1 MSEMEM
7 PAITCRNLSRRYGE
21 IEALKPLDLEVAAG
35 SIFGFLGRNGAGKT
49 TTIRLL
55 TGLAHPTTG
64 SAWINGV
71 ETTGDGSL
79 ARTQFGYLPQA
90 PAFYKWMT
98 AREYLDYV
106 GRLFLMDAAA
116 RRRRVAEMLE
126 RVGLTSAARRKIG
139 GFSGGMVQRLGIAQA
154 LLHNPPVLLLDEPTS
169 ALDPAGRHELLT
181 LLADLRGQV
190 TVFFSSH
197 ILADVERICD
207 TVGIIHEGQLLL
219 VAGREELLARY
230 ASNVILVEVDR
241 ASLPALPDFAADLA
255 RQPWVAAVSQAEN
268 VVRVVAAGEVN
279 AGKRALIPL
288 IAQHNLLLNR
298 YEWVRP
304 SLEEIFLSLS
314 QSEITS

>member
-1 MSEMEM
+1 MEM
-7 PAITCRNLSRRYGE
+7 PAISCRNLSRRYGE
-21 IEALKPLDLEVAAG
+21 IEALKPLDLQVAAG

>member
-1 MSEMEM
+1 MEM
-7 PAITCRNLSRRYGE
+7 PAISCRNLSRRYGE
-21 IEALKPLDLEVAAG
+21 IEALKPLDLQVAAG

-268 VVRVVAAGEVN
+268 VVRVVAAGHVD

>member
-1 MSEMEM
+1 MEM
-7 PAITCRNLSRRYGE
+7 PAISCRNLSRRYGE
-21 IEALKPLDLEVAAG
+21 IEALKPLDLQVAAG

-139 GFSGGMVQRLGIAQA
+139 GFQGEWCSGWG
-154 LLHNPPVLLLDEPTS
+154 
-169 ALDPAGRHELLT
+169 
-181 LLADLRGQV
+181 LRRRCC
-190 TVFFSSH
+190 T
-197 ILADVERICD
+197 IRPCCCWMN
-207 TVGIIHEGQLLL
+207 
-219 VAGREELLARY
+219 R
-230 ASNVILVEVDR
+230 
-241 ASLPALPDFAADLA
+241 
-255 RQPWVAAVSQAEN
+255 
-268 VVRVVAAGEVN
+268 
-279 AGKRALIPL
+279 RALWT
-288 IAQHNLLLNR
+288 R
-298 YEWVRP
+298 RVGM
-304 SLEEIFLSLS
+304 SC
-314 QSEITS
+314 

>member
-1 MSEMEM
+1 MEM
-7 PAITCRNLSRRYGE
+7 PAISCRNLSRRYGE
-21 IEALKPLDLEVAAG
+21 IEALKPLDLQVAAG

-139 GFSGGMVQRLGIAQA
+139 GFSGGMVQRLRIAQA